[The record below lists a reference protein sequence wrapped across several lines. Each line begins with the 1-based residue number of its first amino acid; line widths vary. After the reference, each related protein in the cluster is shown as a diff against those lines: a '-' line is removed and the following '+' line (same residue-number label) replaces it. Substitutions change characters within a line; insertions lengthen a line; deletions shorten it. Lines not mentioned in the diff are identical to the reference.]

1 MVEKEKATLERQ
13 KKAERKNRWQMIDL
27 IWKIINVLL
36 YGMSLGILLARII
49 EKA

>member
-1 MVEKEKATLERQ
+1 MVEKE
-13 KKAERKNRWQMIDL
+13 KAERKNRWQTIDL